1 MPDFIGSAFAGQIK
15 THKLQ
20 SSGRNSH
27 GKCAPIAKHS
37 THPYIQAYGHDVHG
51 CTVKDP
57 SSRLGLY
64 SPCSEC
70 FRSRADW

>member
-1 MPDFIGSAFAGQIK
+1 
-15 THKLQ
+15 
-20 SSGRNSH
+20 
-27 GKCAPIAKHS
+27 
-37 THPYIQAYGHDVHG
+37 
-51 CTVKDP
+51 VKDP